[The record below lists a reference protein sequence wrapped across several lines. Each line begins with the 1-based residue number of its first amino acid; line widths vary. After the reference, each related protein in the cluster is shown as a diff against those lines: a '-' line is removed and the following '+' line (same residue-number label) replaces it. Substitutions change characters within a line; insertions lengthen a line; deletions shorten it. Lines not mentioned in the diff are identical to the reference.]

1 MSRKKNREIRKLK
14 RADLQGL
21 LIEKNLEVRARKQER
36 DFLIEEVRRF
46 QKEFDKVG
54 SADAILNRMG
64 VQVKNSRTVTAIEAL
79 LNQYENEESVV
90 DIF

>member
-79 LNQYENEESVV
+79 LNQFENEESVV
-90 DIF
+90 EIF